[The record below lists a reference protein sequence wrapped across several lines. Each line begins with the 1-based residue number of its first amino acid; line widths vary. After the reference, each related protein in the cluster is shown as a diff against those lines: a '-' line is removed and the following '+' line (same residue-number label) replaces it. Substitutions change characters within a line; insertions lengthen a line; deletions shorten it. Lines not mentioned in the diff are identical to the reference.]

1 MPTAR
6 VNGFK
11 MYYDEIGS
19 GAPVVYVHG
28 GWAGMVTRVDP
39 GDWTWERDF
48 AARFRFI
55 WYDRRGCYR
64 SEAVGHGFDPVT
76 QAGDLEG
83 LLDQLQI
90 GSAHIIGSSAG
101 GPVAM
106 VFAATRPDRV
116 GSLIL
121 TGTALDLFP
130 PDHITAAVRERVG
143 VLETLGPEAAYETRP
158 ADVVASMEELWR
170 KDDAERRGH
179 PEEFVEFRRRLAA
192 RAEAIPYKERVQLFA
207 AELRNLAAYLD
218 LDLRS
223 WARQITA
230 PTLVLHGGADYI
242 VPVAWGERLVR
253 AIPTAQWTVV
263 PSAGHGLWT
272 DTRMLDLSIL
282 FIQEHDRLRGPRT
295 IRQ

>member
-6 VNGFK
+6 INGFE
-11 MYYDEIGS
+11 MYYDEIVS

-39 GDWTWERDF
+39 GDWTWEREF

-76 QAGDLEG
+76 QTGDLES
-83 LLDQLQI
+83 LLDHLQI
-90 GSAHIIGSSAG
+90 RSAHIIGSSAG
-101 GPVAM
+101 GPIAT

-116 GSLIL
+116 RSLIL

-130 PDHITAAVRERVG
+130 PDQITATVRERISA
-143 VLETLGPEAAYETRP
+143 LATLGPEAAYETRP
-158 ADVVASMEELWR
+158 ADVMASMEELWR

-179 PEEFVEFRRRLAA
+179 PEEFVEFRRRLGA
-192 RAEAIPYKERVQLFA
+192 RAEAMPRRECIQLFA

-218 LDLRS
+218 LDLRL
-223 WARQITA
+223 WAQQVTA
-230 PTLVLHGGADYI
+230 PTLVLHGGIDYV
-242 VPVAWGERLVR
+242 VPVTRGDELAR
-253 AIPTAQWTVV
+253 AIPAAQWTVV
-263 PSAGHGLWT
+263 PGAGHGLWT
-272 DTRMLDLSIL
+272 DARMVDVAIR
-282 FIQEHDRLRGPRT
+282 FIHEHDRLR
-295 IRQ
+295 